1 MFPTARDFSQP
12 ITVTI
17 KNGQALSDLIDLR
30 RFPSAGY
37 IMTAAGWTA
46 ASIAFQ
52 VSYDG
57 VNFFKLK
64 GATGSLIEHTT
75 PAINEARAFPAEAA
89 SFYFV
94 KIWSE
99 TGGANVNQAADR
111 TFAVGTK
118 S

>member
-1 MFPTARDFSQP
+1 MFPTAHEFSKP
-12 ITVTI
+12 ATVTI

-30 RFPSAGY
+30 RFPTGGY
-37 IMTAAGWTA
+37 VMPAAWTT
-46 ASIAFQ
+46 ASIAFK

-57 VNFFKLK
+57 VNFYPLK

-75 PAINEARAFPAEAA
+75 PAVGDARPFPAEAA
-89 SFYFV
+89 SFYFL

-111 TFAVGTK
+111 AFVVGTK

>member
-1 MFPTARDFSQP
+1 MFPTAHDFSKP
-12 ITVTI
+12 ATVTI

-30 RFPSAGY
+30 RFPTGGY
-37 IMTAAGWTA
+37 VMPAAWTA
-46 ASIAFQ
+46 ASIAFK

-57 VNFFKLK
+57 VNFYPLK
-64 GATGSLIEHTT
+64 NAGGTLIEHTT
-75 PAINEARAFPAEAA
+75 PAINEARALPAEAA
-89 SFYFV
+89 SFYFL

-111 TFAVGTK
+111 AFVVGTK